1 MYEALVANAAA
12 NVVITDT
19 EFRYR
24 TRFTKE
30 QIRCLEEKFI
40 QRPYIHKTQRLKFA
54 EELKIPEETVRI
66 WFQNRRTKSKKE
78 KMTRPCLCSDPVA
91 TASSQFNLLQTAP
104 LIPPYIF
111 AQTSDYLTNITEK
124 IMNTIELQK
133 QL

>member
-1 MYEALVANAAA
+1 MN
-12 NVVITDT
+12 
-19 EFRYR
+19 
-24 TRFTKE
+24 
-30 QIRCLEEKFI
+30 
-40 QRPYIHKTQRLKFA
+40 YIHKTQRLKLA
-54 EELKIPEETVRI
+54 EELKIPEKTIRL
-66 WFQNRRTKSKKE
+66 WFQYRRRKIKKQ
-78 KMTRPCLCSDPVA
+78 KMTRPCLCSDPVAEAYIVAA